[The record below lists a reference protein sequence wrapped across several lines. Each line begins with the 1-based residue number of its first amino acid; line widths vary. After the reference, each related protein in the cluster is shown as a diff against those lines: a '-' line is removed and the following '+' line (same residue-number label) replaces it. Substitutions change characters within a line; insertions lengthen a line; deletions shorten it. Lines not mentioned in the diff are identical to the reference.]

1 MNGRPS
7 TLRWEARLDG
17 IAARLTA
24 LAVARDW
31 AGLRAADL
39 ELAGLLHGIG
49 SKPELSRAQRAAWA
63 ALRQVHVQV
72 REQCAQ
78 ESVQLNEYIT
88 QMRTHR
94 QGWLAYAASNEDED

>member
-1 MNGRPS
+1 MR
-7 TLRWEARLDG
+7 REVRLDR

-24 LAVARDW
+24 LAAARDW
-31 AGLRAADL
+31 AGLLAIDL
-39 ELAGLLHGIG
+39 ELAGLLRGIG
-49 SKPELSRAQRAAWA
+49 SEPELSRAHRAALA
-63 ALRQVHVQV
+63 ALRQAHAQA

-78 ESVQLNEYIT
+78 ESLRLNEHIT

>member
-1 MNGRPS
+1 MR
-7 TLRWEARLDG
+7 REVRLDR

-24 LAVARDW
+24 LAAARDW
-31 AGLRAADL
+31 AGLRAVDL
-39 ELAGLLHGIG
+39 ELAGLLRGIG
-49 SKPELSRAQRAAWA
+49 PEPELSRAQRAALA
-63 ALRQVHVQV
+63 ALRQAHAQA

-78 ESVQLNEYIT
+78 ESLRLNEHIT